1 MSAIAANPALLTN
14 LKELYEAGL
23 IDQEEL
29 ASERSK
35 LFAERSNP
43 WQPSPFAPASGPV
56 ESALV
61 SLAATQVDLV
71 RVLGDIAKSVA
82 DGSSRKRT
90 LVEDGVLRPDDQP
103 GLFDFGLKTLPK
115 NPASKKRKL
124 VVPLGTHRCPCCDF
138 VTTKPGPLR
147 VHMNAKHPIMT
158 GGNQSVVSLF
168 LKQLDP
174 EDQAKECQRVKDRAR
189 DVDIAFFLSDL
200 IAKAVASSK
209 AVGGWCEKVDGRRH
223 NKGLEHRQ
231 ARSIAFKA
239 KVLICSYMLIC

>member
-43 WQPSPFAPASGPV
+43 WQPSPVAPASGPV

-90 LVEDGVLRPDDQP
+90 FVEDGVLRPDDQR
-103 GLFDFGLKTLPK
+103 GLV
-115 NPASKKRKL
+115 R
-124 VVPLGTHRCPCCDF
+124 
-138 VTTKPGPLR
+138 LR
-147 VHMNAKHPIMT
+147 
-158 GGNQSVVSLF
+158 L
-168 LKQLDP
+168 
-174 EDQAKECQRVKDRAR
+174 EDLAEEAR
-189 DVDIAFFLSDL
+189 LQEA
-200 IAKAVASSK
+200 
-209 AVGGWCEKVDGRRH
+209 
-223 NKGLEHRQ
+223 
-231 ARSIAFKA
+231 
-239 KVLICSYMLIC
+239 